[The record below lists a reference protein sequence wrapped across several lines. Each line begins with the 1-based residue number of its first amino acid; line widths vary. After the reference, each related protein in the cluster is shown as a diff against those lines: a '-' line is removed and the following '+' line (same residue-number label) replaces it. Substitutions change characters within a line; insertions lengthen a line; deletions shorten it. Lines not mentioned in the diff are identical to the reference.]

1 MSSQDTGR
9 AVAKSDSLSVS
20 GRAVIVET
28 ASMPGRPGDIVSD
41 VNRAFANDVEK
52 SGRFMTFFLAQIDPG
67 RRQLVWVN
75 AGHEPAIIYDPA
87 SDAFEYLK
95 GKGMPLGVHE
105 DATYTESSFEI
116 KPGQLIFIGTD
127 GIRETRN
134 QKDEMFG
141 NQRLQQILR
150 RNAKA
155 SAQTVKRAI
164 LEAVAEFRGNQ
175 PQEDDLTLVVIK
187 VNDGKTLS

>member
-1 MSSQDTGR
+1 M
-9 AVAKSDSLSVS
+9 
-20 GRAVIVET
+20 
-28 ASMPGRPGDIVSD
+28 
-41 VNRAFANDVEK
+41 
-52 SGRFMTFFLAQIDPG
+52 
-67 RRQLVWVN
+67 VWVN

-87 SDAFEYLK
+87 SDAFKNLK

-105 DATYTESSFEI
+105 DAAYKELSFKI

-134 QKDEMFG
+134 QNDEMFG

-150 RNAKA
+150 QNAKA
-155 SAQTVKRAI
+155 SAQTIKLAI

-175 PQEDDLTLVVIK
+175 AQEDDLTRVVIK
-187 VNDGKTLS
+187 VNDG